1 MAASLWFAIACGVL
15 AVVYGLWARSWI
27 LGQNA
32 GNARMQEIA
41 TAIQQGAAA
50 YLARQYR
57 TIAIV
62 GVVLLVAIGAA
73 IDMKTAI
80 GFLLGAVLSGACGFI
95 GMNVSVRANV
105 RTAQAASVGMNEALN
120 VAFKGGAITGMLVVG
135 LGLLGVAGFYW
146 VLTVMGA
153 PGAPNPAPN
162 VHDVLKPMIGLAFG
176 ASLISIFARLGG
188 GIFTK
193 GADVGADLVGK
204 VEAGI
209 PEDDPRNPAV
219 IADNV
224 GDNVGDCAGMA
235 ADLFETYV
243 VTLIATMLLGALMIT
258 NAPAQAAI
266 YPMLLG
272 AVSIIG
278 SIIGCSMVKA
288 KPGKK
293 IMSALYT
300 GLWWAAGLSLIG
312 FVIVTWYIWPDNDMR
327 YKMLGATV
335 VGIVLTGLMVYITE
349 FYTGTEFTPVRHIAE
364 ASTTGHGTNIIAGL
378 GVSMKSTAWPV
389 LAVCVAIL
397 VSFKLAGLYGIAIA
411 ATSMLSM
418 AGIVVALDAY
428 GPITDN
434 AGGIAE
440 MSGMP
445 DSVRA
450 ITDPLDAVGN
460 TTKAVTKGYA
470 IGSAGLA
477 ALVLFA
483 DYTHALESR
492 SMSMTFDLSDPMVIV
507 GLFIGGLIPYLFGAM
522 AMEAVGRAAGAVVVE
537 VRRQF
542 RDIKGIMDGTG
553 KPQYDKAV
561 DMLTA
566 SAIKEMIAPSLLPVL
581 VPILVGM
588 LLGPRALGGLLMG
601 TIITGLFVAISM
613 TTGGGAW
620 DNAKKYIEDGN
631 HGGKGSDAHKAAVTG
646 DTVGDP
652 YKDTAG
658 PAVNPLIKIINIVA
672 LLLVPLLPA
681 TGILSVTMAPMQA
694 QQQVVAPA
702 SATAPQ
708 LTAPAVAP
716 AIAPA
721 APVAAEV
728 PVQASGEAPAAK

>member
-1 MAASLWFAIACGVL
+1 MALALWFAIACGLV
-15 AVVYGLWARSWI
+15 AVIYGLVSRSWI
-27 LGQNA
+27 LKQDP
-32 GNARMQEIA
+32 GNPRMQEIA
-41 TAIQQGAAA
+41 LAIQQGAAA

-57 TIAIV
+57 TIAMV
-62 GVVLLVAIGAA
+62 GVVLLILIALIPGLGWL
-73 IDMKTAI
+73 TAI

-105 RTAQAASVGMNEALN
+105 RTAQAATRGMNEALG
-120 VAFKGGAITGMLVVG
+120 VAFRGGAITGMLVVG
-135 LGLLGVAGFYW
+135 LGLLGVSLFFW
-146 VLTVMGA
+146 VLYVYGQGRA
-153 PGAPNPAPN
+153 ASL
-162 VHDVLKPMIGLAFG
+162 HDAIQPLIGLAFG

-243 VTLIATMLLGALMIT
+243 VTLVATMLLGSLMLKGLETLAVLYPLAL
-258 NAPAQAAI
+258 
-266 YPMLLG
+266 G
-272 AVSIIG
+272 GVSILA
-278 SIIGCSMVKA
+278 SIVGCAMVKA
-288 KPGKK
+288 QPGKK

-300 GLWWAAGLSLIG
+300 GLWWSAGLSLVG
-312 FVIVTWYIWPDNDMR
+312 FAAVTWLLLPPELRVPLM
-327 YKMLGATV
+327 GAAV

-349 FYTGTEFTPVRHIAE
+349 YYTGTDFKPVRHIAE

-378 GVSMKSTAWPV
+378 GVSMKSTAYPV
-389 LAVCVAIL
+389 LAVCAAIL
-397 VSFKLAGLYGIAIA
+397 ASYWLAGLYGIAIA

-440 MSGMP
+440 MSGLP

-483 DYTHALESR
+483 DYTHALESVGKTA
-492 SMSMTFDLSDPMVIV
+492 SFDLSSPAVII

-542 RDIKGIMDGTG
+542 RDIPGIMDGSG
-553 KPQYDKAV
+553 RPEYDRAV
-561 DMLTA
+561 DMLTS
-566 SAIKEMIAPSLLPVL
+566 SAIREMILPSLLPVI
-581 VPILVGM
+581 VPILVGL
-588 LLGPRALGGLLMG
+588 LLGPSALGGLLMG
-601 TIITGLFVAISM
+601 TIVTGLFVAISM

-620 DNAKKYIEDGN
+620 DNAKKYIEDGH

-672 LLLVPLLPA
+672 LLLVPLLP
-681 TGILSVTMAPMQA
+681 TVS
-694 QQQVVAPA
+694 
-702 SATAPQ
+702 
-708 LTAPAVAP
+708 
-716 AIAPA
+716 
-721 APVAAEV
+721 
-728 PVQASGEAPAAK
+728 